1 MYSIETPLEK
11 EYFNMFNCDISIDSC
26 GYYELIYKKKL
37 TIDDLLKSKRSGD
50 IEGYDLSFLSKKEID
65 ELMKKSIETG
75 KDLLFEVCKD
85 KKVVITRKMQREAWE
100 KGQVLFL

>member
-11 EYFNMFNCDISIDSC
+11 EYFNMFNCDIFIDSC

-85 KKVVITRKMQREAWE
+85 KKVVITRKMQMEAWK
-100 KGQVLFL
+100 KGQMIDL

>member
-1 MYSIETPLEK
+1 MYSIETPLERA
-11 EYFNMFNCDISIDSC
+11 YFDKFNCDISIDSC

-50 IEGYDLSFLSKKEID
+50 IEGYDLSFLSKKDID

-75 KDLLFEVCKD
+75 KDLLFELCKD
-85 KKVVITRKMQREAWE
+85 KKIVITLKMQREAFE
-100 KGQVLFL
+100 KGQMIDL